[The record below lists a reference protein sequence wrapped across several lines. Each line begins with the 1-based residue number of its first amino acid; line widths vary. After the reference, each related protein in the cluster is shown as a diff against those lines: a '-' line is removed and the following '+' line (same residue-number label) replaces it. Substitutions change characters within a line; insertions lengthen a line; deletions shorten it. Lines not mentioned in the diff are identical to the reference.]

1 MAQLAAAVLPSAIGA
16 ISSLFG
22 GNSQAKAVQK
32 ATNQKMGGELAGIDS
47 LGAASDF
54 LKQTQTDNNNALLPY
69 QAAGIHGL
77 NGLTSGLAPGGNL
90 VAGEV
95 SPQQI
100 LQQNPGYQFAL
111 DQGSQAIQRGAIAQG
126 QGLSGGEL
134 KDLTSFAQGNA
145 LQAYQQA
152 FQNFNT
158 TQSLNFD
165 RLSGLAGI
173 GQNATNERVGSNLA
187 TAGGFTGIQSGIADL
202 QGQVGTTQAAGTL
215 GASSLSTGGI
225 QGLISGAGSILSNPT
240 VLKSLAGL
248 FGGGGGGG

>member
-1 MAQLAAAVLPSAIGA
+1 MATLAAAVIPSAIGA

-22 GNSQAKAVQK
+22 GNSQAKAVK
-32 ATNQKMGGELAGIDS
+32 EATQQKMTGELAGIDS
-47 LGAASDF
+47 LGAARNF
-54 LKQTQTDNNNALLPY
+54 VTQTQTDNNNALLPY
-69 QAAGIHGL
+69 QAAGIHGI

-95 SPQQI
+95 SPEQI

-126 QGLSGGEL
+126 QGISGGEL
-134 KDLTSFAQGNA
+134 KDLTAFSQGNA

-152 FQNFNT
+152 FNNFNT

-173 GQNATNERVGSNLA
+173 GQSATGERVNSNLA
-187 TAGGFTGIQSGIADL
+187 TANQFTGIQGGVANL

-215 GASSLSTGGI
+215 GASSLQTGGI
-225 QGLISGAGSILSNPT
+225 QGLLAGVGGALGNKD
-240 VLKSLAGL
+240 VLKSIGGL
-248 FGGGGGGG
+248 FGGG

>member
-1 MAQLAAAVLPSAIGA
+1 MGVQLAAAVLPSAIGA

-22 GNSQAKAVQK
+22 GNSQAKAVK
-32 ATNQKMGGELAGIDS
+32 TATQQKMTGEMAGIDS
-47 LGAASDF
+47 LSAARDF
-54 LKQTQTDNNNALLPY
+54 LTKTQTDNNNALLPY
-69 QAAGIHGL
+69 QSAGIHGL

-95 SPQQI
+95 SPEQI

-187 TAGGFTGIQSGIADL
+187 TAGGFSGIQSGIADL

-215 GASSLSTGGI
+215 GASSLSTGGT
-225 QGLISGAGSILSNPT
+225 QGLISGVGSILSNPT

-248 FGGGGGGG
+248 FGGG